1 MNQENVKQLIADNIT
16 YYRKKAGM
24 TQAELAEKINYSD
37 KAVSKWERGEGVPD
51 VYVLCVMA
59 EIFGISTDAL
69 LGIEPKPIVHE
80 GEIVEEPTTEGGHIL
95 KGNCEIHW
103 DNNKKDGITL
113 AVGVLIIG
121 ALYLLAKWYQW
132 DVSFWGI
139 LWPTVLLVHGVRSIF
154 PKFSLFNFGIA
165 LCGGYFL
172 IQNLGFWRLEIAT
185 ELILPICIV
194 LFGLSLLKDALQK
207 PKKSEEETT

>member
-1 MNQENVKQLIADNIT
+1 MEETFGKRIVRN
-16 YYRKKAGM
+16 RKRLGL
-24 TQAELAEKINYSD
+24 TQDALAEKLGITAQ
-37 KAVSKWERGEGVPD
+37 AVSKWENDLSCPD
-51 VYVLCVMA
+51 ITMLPRLS

-69 LGIEPKPIVHE
+69 LGVEPKPLVHE
-80 GEIVEEPTTEGGHIL
+80 GEIAEEPTTKGGHVL

-154 PKFSLFNFGIA
+154 PKFSLD
-165 LCGGYFL
+165 
-172 IQNLGFWRLEIAT
+172 R
-185 ELILPICIV
+185 
-194 LFGLSLLKDALQK
+194 
-207 PKKSEEETT
+207 KSVV